1 MCFEL
6 FESFRFLVAAPQ
18 LLWWYPEQHLSSST
32 HYHFLSRGNSVSYG
46 FWKLVGQNSWT
57 EILSWAERF
66 MSIPKTSW
74 INLQFKKE
82 VYSSQHSWQLIC
94 FVYWK
99 HCIGIALSA
108 AVIYFNKCL
117 PVLFGEL
124 HWVTPILSCFSTSE
138 QGGTQDQAFTMLLR
152 YSL

>member
-1 MCFEL
+1 
-6 FESFRFLVAAPQ
+6 
-18 LLWWYPEQHLSSST
+18 
-32 HYHFLSRGNSVSYG
+32 
-46 FWKLVGQNSWT
+46 
-57 EILSWAERF
+57 

-74 INLQFKKE
+74 INLQIKKD

-99 HCIGIALSA
+99 HCIGIASSA

-117 PVLFGEL
+117 PALFGEL
-124 HWVTPILSCFSTSE
+124 HWVTPILSCFSISE

-152 YSL
+152 YSFCSGIYSVTVLEKNPVLICAWENALYKKLSP